1 MKFKIYS
8 IKDTKIGFMQPFYQA
23 NQAVAIR
30 AFNNAVNAKEAN
42 NINQNADDMELWEL
56 GEFDDQTGEIKSEVK
71 YVIKANDLIK
81 KGE

>member
-1 MKFKIYS
+1 MKLKIYS

-23 NQAVAIR
+23 NQAVAVR
-30 AFNNAVNAKEAN
+30 AFNNAVNSKEIN
-42 NINQNADDMELWEL
+42 NINQNLDDMELWEL

-71 YVIKANDLIK
+71 FVIKANDLVK

>member
-1 MKFKIYS
+1 MKLKIYS
-8 IKDTKIGFMQPFYQA
+8 IKDTKVGFMQPFYQA

-30 AFNNAVNAKEAN
+30 AFNNAVNAKEIN

-71 YVIKANDLIK
+71 YIVKANDIIK

>member
-1 MKFKIYS
+1 MKLKIYS
-8 IKDTKIGFMQPFYQA
+8 IKDTKVGFMQPFYQA

-30 AFNNAVNAKEAN
+30 AFNNAVNAKEIN

>member
-1 MKFKIYS
+1 MKLKIYS

-30 AFNNAVNAKEAN
+30 AFNNAVNAKESN

>member
-1 MKFKIYS
+1 MKLKIYS

-30 AFNNAVNAKEAN
+30 AFNNAVNSKEIN
-42 NINQNADDMELWEL
+42 NINQNLDDMELWEL

-71 YVIKANDLIK
+71 FVIKANDLVK

>member
-1 MKFKIYS
+1 MKLKIYS
-8 IKDTKIGFMQPFYQA
+8 IKDTKVAFMQPFYQA

-30 AFNNAVNAKEAN
+30 NFNNAVNAKETN

>member
-71 YVIKANDLIK
+71 YVVKANDLIK

>member
-8 IKDTKIGFMQPFYQA
+8 IKDTKVGFMQPFYQA

-30 AFNNAVNAKEAN
+30 AFNNAVNAKEIN

-71 YVIKANDLIK
+71 YIVKANDLIK